1 MMLISSHV
9 STFLKIKTSNPP
21 GSAKVY
27 INPGSKN
34 KIYTSN
40 FLRLR
45 HLKMNLNIKPTKAY
59 WKNTEKN

>member
-1 MMLISSHV
+1 MLIYSHG
-9 STFLKIKTSNPP
+9 STFLKIKTSNPL

-45 HLKMNLNIKPTKAY
+45 HLKMNLNTKTTKVY
-59 WKNTEKN
+59 LKNTEKN